1 MTRKIL
7 VPLDGSMD
15 SEAVLVAARDLA
27 ESWGPATLHL
37 LHVAPPTESVVV
49 DGRVVSYADQETERA
64 RWQALAYLDRV
75 AAPLAGLDI
84 ATEVRFG
91 DPDAAIVEVA
101 REAGVDCIAMA
112 TAVTTV
118 RSVLNL
124 SVAERV
130 LRASGLP
137 VLLVHES
144 AWQTAPVD

>member
-15 SEAVLVAARDLA
+15 SESVLIAARNVA
-27 ESWGPATLHL
+27 ESWGPAALHL

-49 DGRVVSYADQETERA
+49 DGRVVSYADQETDRA
-64 RWQALAYLDRV
+64 RWQALAYLDRI
-75 AAPLAGLDI
+75 AASLEGLDI
-84 ATEVRFG
+84 ETEVRFG
-91 DPDAAIVEVA
+91 DPVSAIVDAA
-101 REAGVDCIAMA
+101 REARADCIAMA

-144 AWQTAPVD
+144 AWQTAPVR